1 MNLLSYLFKK
11 KKKGMPI
18 VGGKIVFV
26 MDHFS
31 ILKLARDK
39 T

>member
-1 MNLLSYLFKK
+1 VDGNNEFIILPFKK

-26 MDHFS
+26 MGPF
-31 ILKLARDK
+31 
-39 T
+39 

>member
-1 MNLLSYLFKK
+1 MGIMNLLSYLFKK

-26 MDHFS
+26 MGPF
-31 ILKLARDK
+31 
-39 T
+39 